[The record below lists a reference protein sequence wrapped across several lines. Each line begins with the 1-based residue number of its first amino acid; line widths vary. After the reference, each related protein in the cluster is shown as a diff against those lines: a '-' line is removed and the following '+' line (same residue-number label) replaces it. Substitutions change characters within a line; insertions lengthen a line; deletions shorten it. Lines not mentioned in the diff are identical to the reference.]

1 MSKSFNIA
9 LISIGDELC
18 IGQTLNT
25 NAHWIANELVKLG
38 ANVYS
43 HITIRDNEQEICNS
57 IDYLKNKSDL
67 IICTGG
73 LGPTHDDIT
82 KNVLTKYF
90 NDELTLHQETLEYL
104 KSYFAQRQRPFL
116 EMHNNQALQPSK
128 SKIFQN
134 RIGTAQGMLFYGDN
148 FELLSMPG
156 VPREMKFIMEYS
168 FLDYIKSKIVKNKN
182 NILVYRT
189 LRTIGITE
197 SALAELIGDVSF
209 LGNNTLAFLPS
220 YSGVKLRLGTESN
233 NYEDA
238 NKTLDKLEEYLNLR
252 CGKYIYSNKDEELEN
267 FLANILIEKKVTISG
282 AESCTGGLFGAKM
295 TSLTGSSKYFLGS
308 AVTYSNQAKQ
318 DLLGVSTETL
328 KKFGA
333 VSQECAKEMALGSIL
348 KYNSDYAISITGI
361 AGPDG
366 GTEEKPVGLV
376 WIGIASKD
384 SVEAHKFI
392 FGKDRET
399 NRELAVYSAI
409 NLLIKAIK
417 EQK

>member
-25 NAHWIANELVKLG
+25 NAYWIAKELVKLG

-43 HITIRDNEQEICNS
+43 HITIKDEEQEICRT
-57 IDYLKNKSDL
+57 IFYLKNNSDL

-90 NDELTLHQETLEYL
+90 DDELTLHNETLDYL
-104 KSYFAQRQRPFL
+104 KTYFAQRQRPFL
-116 EMHNNQALQPSK
+116 EMHNSQAMMPSK
-128 SKIFQN
+128 AKLFPN
-134 RIGTAQGMLFYGDN
+134 KIGTAQGMLFYGED
-148 FELLSMPG
+148 FELFSMPG
-156 VPREMKFIMEYS
+156 VPREMKYIMEYS
-168 FLDYIKSKIVKNKN
+168 FLDYVKSKIDENKN

-197 SALAELIGDVSF
+197 SVLAELIGDVSF
-209 LGNNTLAFLPS
+209 LKGNSLAFLPS

-233 NYEDA
+233 SYENA
-238 NKTLDKLEEYLNLR
+238 YKILDELEDYLNSR
-252 CGKYIYSNKDEELEN
+252 CGKYIYSNQDEELEN
-267 FLANILIEKKVTISG
+267 FLAIILLNNNIKISG

-295 TSLTGSSKYFLGS
+295 TSLSGSSNYFLGS
-308 AVTYSNQAKQ
+308 AVTYSNQAKI
-318 DLLGVSTETL
+318 DILGVSANTL
-328 KKFGA
+328 QMFGA
-333 VSQECAKEMALGSIL
+333 VSEECAKEMALGSIL
-348 KYNSDYAISITGI
+348 KYKSDYAISITGI

-366 GTEEKPVGLV
+366 GTDEKPVGLV
-376 WIGIASKD
+376 WIGIASKNN
-384 SVEAHKFI
+384 VEAYKFI

-399 NRELAVYSAI
+399 NRELSVYSAI